1 MTKHKLLHI
10 EDEPDMQELVGQFLA
25 EKFIIATASSGLEG
39 IKKAQEF
46 EPDLI
51 LMDLQLPSMSG
62 YEATTRIRSID
73 KLKNVP
79 IVAVTGNNTKAE
91 REKSLAAGC
100 KGFIPKPIDWVNL
113 VDQVEE
119 YLYGKV
125 EEITEQKRNE
135 YFRQYS
141 EELVAKLQERIEE
154 LTNAN
159 KEMKRLNTELERINQ
174 FKDEFLAN
182 MSHELR
188 TPLNSIIGFSEVL
201 IDGLTGDLNDEQ
213 EEFIENILSSGQHLL
228 SLINDILDLSKI
240 RSGQMELNPEMV
252 SCHEFIE
259 DIAHTVRGVMKSKEQ
274 EYTQQIADEVTSF
287 WVDEKKIKQVLVN
300 LLGNASKFTPQ
311 EGKISLEV
319 EKIVQ
324 DDKPVIRFAVTD
336 NGIGINKDDYQ
347 LIFDEFRQVD
357 GSHRREYEGTGLGL
371 PIAKKLVEL
380 HGGSIWVESAISEG
394 TTFYFTIPFQESNK
408 DQPKEKQYINY
419 G

>member
-10 EDEPDMQELVGQFLA
+10 EDELDMQELVGQFLA

-100 KGFIPKPIDWVNL
+100 SGFIPKPIDWVNL
-113 VDQVEE
+113 VAQVEE

-154 LTNAN
+154 LTTTN
-159 KEMKRLNTELERINQ
+159 KEMKRLNMELERINQ

-201 IDGLTGDLNDEQ
+201 IDGLTGDLNEEQ

-252 SCHEFIE
+252 SCSEFIE

-274 EYTQQIADEVTSF
+274 EYRQHIADDVTSL

-300 LLGNASKFTPQ
+300 LLGNASKFTPR

-324 DDKPVIRFAVTD
+324 DDEPIIRFAVAD
-336 NGIGINKDDYQ
+336 NGIGIKEDDYQ

-380 HGGSIWVESAISEG
+380 HGGSIWVESSVNEG
-394 TTFYFTIPFQESNK
+394 TTFYFTIPVQEDDKSRRE
-408 DQPKEKQYINY
+408 EKQLINY